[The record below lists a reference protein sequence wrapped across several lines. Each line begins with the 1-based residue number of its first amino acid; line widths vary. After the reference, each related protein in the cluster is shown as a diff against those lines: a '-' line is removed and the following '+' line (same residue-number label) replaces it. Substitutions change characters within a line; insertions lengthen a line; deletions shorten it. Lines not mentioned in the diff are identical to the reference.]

1 MGEEANGGKSMKN
14 FRNVVTVEARR
25 FPVLAVKQDN
35 HEPYSLYIVL
45 TKEQLRAAQIVGQ
58 SSKELIYRI
67 CERQGYKVLEIYKAE
82 KKTIPVD
89 LDRLWDGVADG

>member
-14 FRNVVTVEARR
+14 FRNIGTVEARR
-25 FPVLAVKQDN
+25 FPVLAFKQDN
-35 HEPYSLYIVL
+35 QEPYSLHIVL
-45 TKEQLRAAQIVGQ
+45 TKDQLRAAQIVGQ
-58 SSKELIYRI
+58 SSKELIHRI